1 LTKIKQRGYEERE
14 SYEVEGVVNITF
26 PVFHDRGHAIAALT
40 VPFLQ
45 RIGDQ
50 TTPVTV
56 RRVLKEAS
64 SLLSEALGG
73 AARQGGSER
82 RSLSK

>member
-1 LTKIKQRGYEERE
+1 MIGDTPLLD
-14 SYEVEGVVNITF
+14 S
-26 PVFHDRGHAIAALT
+26 VFHS
-40 VPFLQ
+40 LQ

-64 SLLSEALGG
+64 SLLSEAMGG
-73 AARQGGSER
+73 PLVS
-82 RSLSK
+82 